1 MCGIAAMIS
10 FEGGGPFYGPE
21 GGRTLNRMCTA
32 IAHRGPDDE
41 GYALFSSDD
50 GNANYFHG
58 SYTAHSIWNLLPS
71 GIDDCR
77 MSFNV
82 GLAHRRFSIIDLSE
96 NGHQPFSD
104 PANKICMVY
113 NGEIYNYRELRKE
126 LASYGV
132 NFHTSC
138 DTEVVLAAYSYWGVN
153 CFSRFNGF
161 WAIIIHDLRS
171 KTIVLSRDRIGK
183 KPLFYCRLGQRLYA
197 ASEIKALLAVDEIAR
212 HTTIDETSAWE
223 WLALGKKNLDD
234 KTFFKGIRLFP
245 KASYTVYNSDG
256 AGNTTRFWQLPK
268 KRLTTAD
275 ISVKSAAAALN
286 SLIHDAVAIR
296 LRCDVPVGLELSGG
310 LDSSVIA
317 ASVRSLGA
325 SIPAYTVR
333 FSEPKSDESAF
344 AYRVAQHL
352 GCKLSILE
360 PRNDSIWNHINA
372 FTLLEEEPFHSPN
385 LFTNQEIWRDM
396 RRNGIKVSL
405 NGAGGDECFG
415 GYPSSFPCSQIELLL
430 NGNLNL
436 FMRNALGYSEQSNF
450 FLRLSGFIPYSI
462 ARRLMDRFPFT
473 GRGYHM
479 RAPAK
484 GKSSYKS
491 ALSLSR
497 RLHDEMD
504 RTLMPYWLVSG
515 DRGYM
520 GIPIEVREPLLDYR
534 ILEYA
539 FTLPAEYLV
548 RDGWHK
554 WILRKA
560 FEHELPQEIIWRRR
574 KMGFPFPLQAFL
586 QKNADLLTTL
596 SRSLP
601 EGLTLRRPI
610 HKLDWKLISF
620 LLWKKRFIDGD
631 STLFNE
637 IELATIPLNASE
649 ETFVPAYFNL
659 S

>member
-10 FEGGGPFYGPE
+10 FEGGTPFYGRE
-21 GGRTLNRMCTA
+21 GGPTLERMCAA

-41 GYALFSSDD
+41 GYALFGADNGHVSHF
-50 GNANYFHG
+50 YG
-58 SYTAHSIWNLLPS
+58 SATKRSLRDVLPA
-71 GIDDCR
+71 GIDECR
-77 MSFNV
+77 MSFSV

-104 PANKICMVY
+104 PAGKICMVY
-113 NGEIYNYRELRKE
+113 NGEIYNYRELREE
-126 LASYGV
+126 LASNGI
-132 NFHTSC
+132 NFYTSS
-138 DTEVVLAAYSYWGVN
+138 DTEVVLAAYSYWGVD

-161 WAIIIHDLRS
+161 WAVIINDLRS
-171 KTIVLSRDRIGK
+171 NAIVFSRDRIGK
-183 KPLFYCRLGQRLYA
+183 KPLFYYRLGQRLYA
-197 ASEIKALLAVDEIAR
+197 ASEIKALLAVDEVAR
-212 HTTIDETSAWE
+212 HTTVDETAAWE

-234 KTFFKGIRLFP
+234 KTFFTGIKLFP
-245 KASYTVYNSDG
+245 KASYTVFNSDG
-256 AGNTTRFWQLPK
+256 ADNTTCFWQLPK
-268 KRLTTAD
+268 KRFKTAD
-275 ISVKSAAAALN
+275 ISANTAAATLN
-286 SLIHDAVAIR
+286 SLVHDAVAIR

-317 ASVRSLGA
+317 ASVRSLGV

-333 FSEPKSDESAF
+333 FSDPNSDESKF
-344 AYRVAQHL
+344 ARSVAQHL

-360 PRNDSIWNHINA
+360 PCNDSVWNHINA

-385 LFTNQEIWRDM
+385 LFTNQEIWRVM
-396 RRNGIKVSL
+396 RQNGIKVSL

-415 GYPSSFPCSQIELLL
+415 GYPSSFPCSQIELLSK
-430 NGNLNL
+430 GNLNL
-436 FMRNALGYSEQSNF
+436 FIRNALGYSEQSNF
-450 FLRLSGFIPYSI
+450 FLRLLGFIPYSI
-462 ARRLMDRFPFT
+462 ARGFIDRFPFAW
-473 GRGYHM
+473 RGYHM
-479 RAPAK
+479 RAPAT
-484 GKSSYKS
+484 GKNSYRS

-497 RLHDEMD
+497 RLHDEMN

-574 KMGFPFPLQAFL
+574 KMGFPFPVQAFL
-586 QKNADLLTTL
+586 QKNKNLLETL
-596 SRSLP
+596 GRSLP

-610 HKLDWKLISF
+610 QQLDWKLISF
-620 LLWKKRFIDGD
+620 LLWKSRFIDGN
-631 STLFNE
+631 SALLSE
-637 IELATIPLNASE
+637 IELTTTSSDGSE
-649 ETFVPAYFNL
+649 ETFLPAYFNL